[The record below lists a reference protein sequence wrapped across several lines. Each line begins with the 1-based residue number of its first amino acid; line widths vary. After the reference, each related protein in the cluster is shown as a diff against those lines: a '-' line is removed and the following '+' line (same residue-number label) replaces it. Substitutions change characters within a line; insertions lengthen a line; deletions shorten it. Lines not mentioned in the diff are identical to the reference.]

1 MADSVR
7 QKKVARAAQKELA
20 TILIQNYGSTDLA
33 EIMVS
38 RVSVSPDLKA
48 LTMFYTLFS
57 EKKRNKIEKALNLE
71 TKKIRHLLAKK
82 LNHLKYVPEI
92 FFKYDESFEKMERL
106 DKILDDISKEN
117 YEKRKNFWV

>member
-117 YEKRKNFWV
+117 SEIKGFDDV

>member
-7 QKKVARAAQKELA
+7 QKRVARAAQKELA

-33 EIMVS
+33 EVLVS

-57 EKKRNKIEKALNLE
+57 EEKKGKIAKSLISE

-82 LNHLKYVPEI
+82 MNHLKYVPEI
-92 FFKYDESFEKMERL
+92 SFEYDETIKKMERL
-106 DKILDDISKEN
+106 DKILDDISKESEN
-117 YEKRKNFWV
+117 SEGNDDV